1 MQKWLGTNLII
12 TTEQTPLIHM
22 QSIKT
27 SNFNCEIVMKPSKPK
42 KEKEKKGSEK
52 FRNNQHQVIIG
63 QVHVYQ
69 LLW

>member
-12 TTEQTPLIHM
+12 PTNQTLLIHM

-27 SNFNCEIVMKPSKPK
+27 NNFNCEIVKKPSKSK
-42 KEKEKKGSEK
+42 KEKENKGSEK

-69 LLW
+69 LL